1 VSMRI
6 RALFCALTICV
17 VSITAA
23 GQQIDAPQPQRGSIT
38 GIVTDAVDAVIP
50 AATIRLN
57 APGETRTVTTNESGS
72 FELRDL
78 APGVSYQVTV
88 SANGFADWISPPAEL
103 RPGQVL
109 ELRDIKLTISVVET
123 TVAALTVEQLAH
135 QQVKDEEKQRV
146 FGVIPNFY
154 VSYDKHPVP
163 MTSKLKYEMAFRAA
177 TDIVSFAGDFVLA
190 GINQAA
196 DAPDYQQGAA
206 GFGQRFGAG
215 YASSF
220 SDVMLGG
227 AVLPSLLHQD
237 PRYFYQ
243 GTGTG
248 KSRAMHAIAS
258 PFVCKGDN
266 GREQF
271 NLSSIGGDLIAA
283 SLQNIYYPPSNRGPG
298 IVLSGA
304 VIDTGGRIVNALVQ
318 EFILQKYTK
327 NAKKN

>member
-1 VSMRI
+1 MRI
-6 RALFCALTICV
+6 RALLCALTLC

-23 GQQIDAPQPQRGSIT
+23 GQQIDAPQPQRGSIS

-50 AATIRLN
+50 GATIRLH
-57 APGETRTVTTNESGS
+57 AQAAGESRTATTNESGS

-78 APGVSYQVTV
+78 APGVSYQITV
-88 SANGFADWISPPAEL
+88 SANGFADWTSPPVEL
-103 RPGQVL
+103 RPGQAL
-109 ELRDIKLTISVVET
+109 QMQAIQLKISVVET
-123 TVAALTVEQLAH
+123 TVAAVTVEQLARE
-135 QQVKDEEKQRV
+135 QVKAEEKQRV
-146 FGVIPNFY
+146 LGVIPNFY

-163 MTSKLKYEMAFRAA
+163 MTTKLKYQMALRAA
-177 TDIVSFAGDFVLA
+177 TDIVSFAGSLTLA

-220 SDVMLGG
+220 SDIMLGG
-227 AVLPSLLHQD
+227 AILPSLLHQD

-243 GTGTG
+243 GTGTR

-258 PFVCKGDN
+258 PFICKGDN
-266 GREQF
+266 GRDQF

-283 SLQNIYYPPSNRGPG
+283 SLQNTYYPPSNRGVG
-298 IVLSGA
+298 IVISGA
-304 VIDTGGRIVNALVQ
+304 LIDTGGRIANAIVQ
-318 EFILQKYTK
+318 EFILQKYTTR
-327 NAKKN
+327 AKKN